1 MPQLYKGATISPVKS
16 IFKSRTL
23 LVALRAVP
31 FALAGI
37 FLLSDAFGE
46 PGKVIVDNDR
56 VLVREVA
63 WDAQNSSAPH
73 PLATVTICLTCASGK
88 SGTAKFE
95 AKGTTHGEEKP
106 VDGKPAT
113 SVVIELKDHTVPP
126 LANKTG
132 YQNAFPRPGSVKLFE
147 NAHIIVWDYHW
158 TPGKPSPMHFHD
170 KDVVVVYLDNGALK
184 STTPDG
190 KSTINEISF
199 GLTKFNAR
207 DRSHTEEVVRGNA
220 RAVMMELK

>member
-16 IFKSRTL
+16 IFRSRA
-23 LVALRAVP
+23 VGRAVP
-31 FALAGI
+31 FALFWM
-37 FLLSDAFGE
+37 FLTANGFGE
-46 PGKVIVDNDR
+46 PAKVIVDNDR

-63 WDAQNSSAPH
+63 WDAQNSSQPH
-73 PLATVTICLTCASGK
+73 PLDTVTICLTCAK
-88 SGTAKFE
+88 PGTARFE

-113 SVVIELKDHTVPP
+113 SVVIELKDYMVPP

-158 TPGKPSPMHFHD
+158 TPGKPSPMHFQ
-170 KDVVVVYLDNGALK
+170 
-184 STTPDG
+184 
-190 KSTINEISF
+190 
-199 GLTKFNAR
+199 R
-207 DRSHTEEVVRGNA
+207 
-220 RAVMMELK
+220 

>member
-1 MPQLYKGATISPVKS
+1 VISILESRKTEPGAKSPTFWAV
-16 IFKSRTL
+16 
-23 LVALRAVP
+23 VRAVP
-31 FALAGI
+31 FALSG
-37 FLLSDAFGE
+37 LLLISAAFAE

-63 WDAQNSSAPH
+63 WDQQNSSMPH
-73 PLATVTICLTCASGK
+73 EHDTVTICLTCASNK
-88 SGTAKFE
+88 SGAARFE
-95 AKGTTHGEEKP
+95 AKGTTHGDEKP

-113 SVVIELKDHTVPP
+113 SIVIELKDHIVPP

-190 KSTINEISF
+190 KSTVNEITF

-207 DRSHTEEVVRGNA
+207 DRTHTEEVVRGNA

>member
-1 MPQLYKGATISPVKS
+1 VNF
-16 IFKSRTL
+16 IFDSQSRTL
-23 LVALRAVP
+23 RATVRAVP
-31 FALAGI
+31 FALSG
-37 FLLSDAFGE
+37 LLLISAALGE
-46 PGKVIVDNDR
+46 PGNVIVDNDR

-63 WDAQNSSAPH
+63 WDQQNSSMPH
-73 PLATVTICLTCASGK
+73 ERDTVTICLTCASNK

-95 AKGTTHGEEKP
+95 VKGTTHGEEKP

-113 SVVIELKDHTVPP
+113 SIVIELKDHMVPP

-147 NAHIIVWDYHW
+147 NAHIIVWDYYW

-190 KSTINEISF
+190 KSTVNEISF

-207 DRSHTEEVVRGNA
+207 DRTHTEEVVRGNA

>member
-1 MPQLYKGATISPVKS
+1 MRAAPLALSALLLIPV
-16 IFKSRTL
+16 
-23 LVALRAVP
+23 
-31 FALAGI
+31 
-37 FLLSDAFGE
+37 AFGE

-63 WDAQNSSAPH
+63 WDQQSSSMPH
-73 PLATVTICLTCASGK
+73 ERDTVTICLTCASHK
-88 SGTAKFE
+88 SGAARFE
-95 AKGTTHGEEKP
+95 AKGTTHGDEKP

-113 SVVIELKDHTVPP
+113 SIVIELKDHMVPP

-190 KSTINEISF
+190 KSTVNEISF

-207 DRSHTEEVVRGNA
+207 DRTHTEEVVRGNA